1 MIKNY
6 KGMQFV
12 VDPEFDFIMQLGC
25 YYNGCNCRNCTERV
39 FDGCIIDEV
48 DIEDIMEYGE

>member
-12 VDPEFDFIMQLGC
+12 VDPEIDFIMQLGC
-25 YYNGCNCRNCTERV
+25 YEAGCNCSNCQERV
-39 FDGCIIDEV
+39 FDGCVIDEV
-48 DIEDIMEYGE
+48 NIEDVMEYGE